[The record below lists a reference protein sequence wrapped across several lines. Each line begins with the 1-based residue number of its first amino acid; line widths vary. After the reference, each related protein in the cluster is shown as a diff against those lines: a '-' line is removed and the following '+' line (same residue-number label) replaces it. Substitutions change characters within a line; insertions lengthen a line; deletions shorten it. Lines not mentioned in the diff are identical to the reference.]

1 MSESHEPSAPSE
13 GAGRYELRELLG
25 EGGMGRVYRAW
36 DAFLEREVALKF
48 IRNDDLLE
56 AQRLLLEARIQAGLD
71 HPAVAKVFE
80 VGDWD
85 GRPFIA
91 MQRVRGEALDVAARE
106 LSWKAKA
113 ELMARVAEAV
123 HAAHLKGLVHR
134 DLKPANI
141 LVETGPSG
149 ERRPFV
155 LDFGLARGASQPGSS
170 LAQLPAGTLA
180 YMAPEQA
187 SGMASVDARSDIY
200 SLGATL
206 YALLAGAPPFSDRR
220 SAPESRA
227 PEEVSDSARLPEA
240 QFALFRAVL
249 EAEPEPLRRRVKG
262 LPRDLETITA
272 TCLQK
277 DPRRRYA
284 SAQVLAEDLRRFI
297 DGHPITAR
305 PPGLLTKGTKLVL
318 RHRALTGLAAVA
330 LLILAAQQVSAVR
343 RTWRAGADSVRLGA
357 EAQDLEAQLRMAYL
371 RPRHDLRPDLVAAR
385 TRLARLEATVREGG
399 RNLEGPG
406 DFALGRAYL
415 ALRDYEPARQ
425 ALERARERGLRGP
438 DLALALGT
446 TYGELYRARRA
457 EVERIA
463 DPSLRQKALAE
474 ANREGR
480 DRALEH
486 LREAARERGD
496 GALYAEGLLAFYQ
509 DALEEALAKARAA
522 IARNP
527 ALYEARKLEG
537 DVLLDMGRKR
547 VFAGDMK
554 GGLPPFELS
563 REAYAKAL
571 DMARSDPTLHRAE
584 GKRCYIL
591 AYAQLARGLDPSE
604 TLAQGL
610 AAVAA
615 ASEVNPEDS
624 TTAHLGANLSLEQ
637 ADFES
642 KRGRSPAEALRQAQ
656 AFAERGIALAA
667 NRSDSW
673 EILAAVC
680 GARVDGMAW
689 GDGAI
694 PPLVDRGLTA
704 TSWALQINPASNNA
718 HYIRAMLLLNRALL
732 QESAGQDPRA
742 DLREGIEHAQK
753 AQTLGGN
760 RPLAL
765 MAEGQLSSS
774 LALYEVERGLEA
786 EPSAALATER
796 FAQAQATGAGL
807 AVVAGPHAAWLDA
820 WAHIQLDLGHPAGP
834 QRQALQAMEQQMR
847 KEGGPPA
854 LIRLMADARHL
865 LDLREQLEG
874 EVTPERA
881 RKAALAA
888 QALADRLGRGLGT
901 EPDPERARLALRA
914 RSLEVLGR
922 FRAGEPWLAAAQRG
936 QELLRHL
943 APREQDAGLPL
954 LRSVVRAS
962 GAAAAAPVAL
972 VEDLLARSQSIH
984 RDLPELAFVRDWL
997 RGASDGSRMPA
1008 VLARNR
1014 YRSGTRG

>member
-1 MSESHEPSAPSE
+1 MNEPHEASAPSE
-13 GAGRYELRELLG
+13 GAGRYQLRELLG
-25 EGGMGRVYRAW
+25 EGGMGRVYKAW
-36 DAFLEREVALKF
+36 DALLEREVALKF

-91 MQRVRGEALDVAARE
+91 MQMVRGETLDAAARE

-123 HAAHLKGLVHR
+123 HAAHLQGLVHR

-141 LVETGPSG
+141 LVETGPGG

-155 LDFGLARGASQPGSS
+155 LDFGLARGAVPSGSS

-187 SGMASVDARSDIY
+187 SGTASVDARSDIY

-206 YALLAGAPPFSDRR
+206 YALLAGGPPFAEAG
-220 SAPESRA
+220 SARA
-227 PEEVSDSARLPEA
+227 SEVPAEASDSARLPEA

-249 EAEPEPLRRRVKG
+249 EEEPRPLRRRVKG

-277 DPRRRYA
+277 DPRLRYA
-284 SAQVLAEDLRRFI
+284 SAQALAEDLRRFI

-305 PPGLLTKGTKLVL
+305 PPSLLTRTTKLVL
-318 RHRALTGLAAVA
+318 RHRALTGLAAGA
-330 LLILAAQQVSAVR
+330 LLALGALQVSAVR
-343 RTWRAGADSVRLGA
+343 RTWRAGAESVRLGA

-399 RNLEGPG
+399 RSLQGPG
-406 DFALGRAYL
+406 AYALGRAHL
-415 ALRDYEPARQ
+415 ALRDYEPARE
-425 ALERARERGLRGP
+425 ALERAEGLGFRGP

-457 EVERIA
+457 EVDRIA
-463 DPSLRQKALAE
+463 DPALRRKALAE
-474 ANREGR
+474 ADHEVR

-509 DALEEALAKARAA
+509 DALDEALAKARAA

-527 ALYEARKLEG
+527 ALFEARKLEG
-537 DVLLDMGRKR
+537 DVLLDMGRKK

-554 GGLPPFELS
+554 GGLPAFELS
-563 REAYAKAL
+563 REAYARAL

-604 TLAQGL
+604 TLTQGL
-610 AAVAA
+610 AAVAS
-615 ASEVNPEDS
+615 ASEVNPDDS
-624 TTAHLGANLSLEQ
+624 STAHLGANLCLEQ
-637 ADFES
+637 ADLES
-642 KRGRSPAEALRQAQ
+642 KLGRSPAEALRRAQ
-656 AFAERGIALAA
+656 AFAERGIALAP

-680 GARVDGMAW
+680 GARVDGLPW
-689 GDGAI
+689 GDAAI
-694 PPLVDRGLTA
+694 PPLVERGLTA
-704 TSWALQINPASNNA
+704 TNWALQINPVSNNA

-732 QESAGQDPRA
+732 QDSAGRDPRS
-742 DLREGIEHAQK
+742 DLGEGIEHAQK
-753 AQTLGGN
+753 AQALGGN

-765 MAEGQLSSS
+765 MAEAQLSST
-774 LALYEVERGLEA
+774 LALYEVERGVEA
-786 EPSAALATER
+786 EAAATRATER

-807 AVVAGPHAAWLDA
+807 AVVAGPHAGWLSA
-820 WAHIQLDLGHPAGP
+820 WAHIQLDLGRSPGP
-834 QRQALQAMEQQMR
+834 QRQALQAMEFQMR

-854 LIRLMADARHL
+854 LIRQMAEARGL
-865 LDLREQLEG
+865 LDLREKLQAEAA
-874 EVTPERA
+874 PERL
-881 RKAALAA
+881 RKLALTA
-888 QALADRLGRGLGT
+888 QAEADRLARGLRA

-922 FRAGEPWLAAAQRG
+922 ARGGESWIPAARSG
-936 QELLRHL
+936 LELLRKL

-954 LRSVVRAS
+954 LRAVVSAS
-962 GAAAAAPVAL
+962 GEAPASAAAI
-972 VEDLLARSQSIH
+972 VEELLARIQPLH
-984 RDLPELAFVRDWL
+984 GDQPELAFVRSWL
-997 RGASDGSRMPA
+997 HGGPDGSRLPEG
-1008 VLARNR
+1008 LARGR
-1014 YRSGTRG
+1014 YRGPARR